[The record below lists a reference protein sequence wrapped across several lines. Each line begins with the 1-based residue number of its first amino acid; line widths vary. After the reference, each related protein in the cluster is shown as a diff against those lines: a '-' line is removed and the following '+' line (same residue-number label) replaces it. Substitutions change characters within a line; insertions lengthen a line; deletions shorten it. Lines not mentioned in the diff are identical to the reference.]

1 MSCCR
6 NTGVVLIWKVIFYI
20 GIDHILY
27 HDAQPAP
34 TAAEVPYQIIHTF
47 PSSCLIRLIERN
59 LKSEMWSASFLSV
72 NNPKN
77 KNEHWMQTVFTFFLK
92 VCLLHL
98 VLNLFLF
105 SIQMIHHFLFCP
117 SAILLNAF
125 SRPLPPLPYHIYIT
139 YPSSYSSPKTSRPFT
154 SGLVLAW
161 ILLLSPL
168 TSLF

>member
-6 NTGVVLIWKVIFYI
+6 NTLDLTGVVLMWKVIFYI
-20 GIDHILY
+20 GIDHTLY

-59 LKSEMWSASFLSV
+59 LNSEMWSASFLSV

-125 SRPLPPLPYHIYIT
+125 SRPLRPPPPLIT
-139 YPSSYSSPKTSRPFT
+139 SP
-154 SGLVLAW
+154 
-161 ILLLSPL
+161 IHPL
-168 TSLF
+168 TRPPKLPDPLPQVLCWPEFFF